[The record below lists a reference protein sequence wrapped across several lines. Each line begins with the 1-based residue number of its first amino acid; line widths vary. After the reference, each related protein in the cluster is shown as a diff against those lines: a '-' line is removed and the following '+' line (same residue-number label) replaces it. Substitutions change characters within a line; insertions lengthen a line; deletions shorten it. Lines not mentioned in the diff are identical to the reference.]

1 MRYPSL
7 IKIVS
12 VSILVTVLIATA
24 GCERRTE
31 AYPAVAPALAPGHA
45 QFCILMGLNDTEPAV
60 WDGSI
65 SANGARITALDA
77 WRLDGSDRLETESW
91 QLSTRKVNLTRGSQN
106 SPERHKVLPNG
117 FYLTAD
123 LSASEASFSVETEQG
138 DFSFTAKAAGFGNTL
153 RFLDGRVTVER
164 VPLTQALS
172 SSIEEQDFPTLA
184 ESADKIYLAYVE
196 FRHGDRSKVWP
207 RQLTQ
212 KPASFAA
219 LERPAGGDQVMLMEY
234 VKSTKTWTSAR
245 PVSARGQDVY
255 RTAVAVDGGGR
266 VWVFWSAQLH
276 GNNFELF
283 ARYREGRTWSDE
295 MRLTENPG
303 PDLYPVAATDSEG
316 GVWLAWQSY
325 RDAFHIYVRR
335 QQGDEFSPEERVSIS
350 NANDWS
356 PEIAAGQDGWVAVAW
371 DTYDKG
377 DYDVYLRRLRY
388 DGSIGADKAIPVAA
402 SHKFEVRPSIAFDS
416 QSRIWAAYEEG
427 FAGWGKDFGAY
438 ETSGTGLYQGH
449 TVRVKV
455 LEGDKHW
462 TSADPLAPLFERRAE
477 SHPWNKNP
485 GRPDWDKI
493 PFVPQPDP
501 RLGTNR
507 PLGITGYPRVYSAV
521 SHPRLR
527 ATPQGT
533 IALAYRNVSGN
544 IWGPLGTTWFENVA
558 FHDGK
563 SWTGPVFVPHSDG
576 ILDQRPVFAAISDA
590 TLLMVGVTDHR
601 FVHSGTG
608 GSELAARA
616 PDLEGGLSPKYN
628 YDLMSYELPLPG
640 PAGKTELSAMTV
652 EAPAKRMDDVRPEQ
666 RQVDQM
672 RRHRITL
679 KREGGEEKLSLLRGE
694 FHRHTAVS
702 SDGANDGDLV
712 DAWRYMMD
720 AAYMDWFGCCDH
732 DNGNGRE
739 YTWWLTQKMT
749 DAFNIEGKFVST
761 FSHERSVRYPEGH
774 RNVIMSKRG
783 VRPLPR
789 LPKTADD
796 SPARPAP
803 DTQMLY
809 EYLRYFDGITAVH
822 TSGTNMGTDW
832 RDNDPVV
839 EPVVEIYQ
847 GDRQNY
853 EIPEGPRANTE
864 DDSIGGWR
872 PLGFVSHAL
881 ARGYRLGFQAS
892 SDHVSTHM
900 SYCNLWV
907 REPTRDGVLEAF
919 KKRRI
924 YGATDNILADVRCD
938 GHFMGEEFSLT
949 EAPQIDVELVGMA
962 PFAKVQIIKD
972 GVYAYSVEP
981 GAREVSFSWRD
992 NAAEKGKTSY
1002 YYVRG
1007 EQTDG
1012 EIVWV
1017 SPMWITLE

>member
-1 MRYPSL
+1 MQHPSL

-12 VSILVTVLIATA
+12 VSILVTVLIAAT

-31 AYPAVAPALAPGHA
+31 AYPAVAPALASGHA
-45 QFCILMGLNDTEPAV
+45 QFCILMGVNDPEPAV

-138 DFSFTAKAAGFGNTL
+138 DFSFTAKAAGFGKTL
-153 RFLDGRVTVER
+153 RFLDGRVSVER

-172 SSIEEQDFPTLA
+172 SSIEEQDFPALA
-184 ESADKIYLAYVE
+184 ESVDKIYLAYVE

-207 RQLTQ
+207 RQLAQ

-234 VKSTKTWTSAR
+234 LKSTKTWTSAR

-335 QQGDEFSPEERVSIS
+335 QQGDGFSPEERVSIS

-402 SHKFEVRPSIAFDS
+402 SQKFEVRPSIAFDS
-416 QSRIWAAYEEG
+416 QNRIWAAYEEG

-438 ETSGTGLYQGH
+438 ETTGTGLYQGH

-462 TSADPLAPLFERRAE
+462 TSADPLEPLFERRAE

-576 ILDQRPVFAAISDA
+576 ILDQRPVFATISDA

-608 GSELAARA
+608 GSELHALGAG
-616 PDLEGGLSPKYN
+616 LEGSLSPKYN
-628 YDLMSYELPLPG
+628 YDVMAYELPLPR
-640 PAGKTELSAMTV
+640 PAGNAELSPVDA
-652 EAPAKRMDDVRPEQ
+652 EDPAKRMDDVRPEQ
-666 RQVDQM
+666 RQVDRL

-679 KREGGEEKLSLLRGE
+679 KREGAEEKLSLLRGE

-864 DDSIGGWR
+864 GDSIGGWR

-907 REPTRDGVLEAF
+907 TEPTRDGVLEAF

-924 YGATDNILADVRCD
+924 YGATENILADVRCN